1 MFGELLALLLDAK
14 IKKIYNQNR
23 APGLVRGL
31 AFCCKILYIIV
42 IVKAKTK
49 KAKTTSKSVIKRAHR
64 AVKLAIVPH
73 EKNNYYPHLIR
84 KYGIAVIVF
93 LVIGI
98 QIGYNLA
105 TAGTVLGVESNITI
119 TSLFDQTNEAR
130 EQAGV
135 APLALNEKLNKAA
148 YLKAQDM
155 ITNQYWAHV
164 SPSGVEPW
172 KWFGDV
178 KYDYSEA
185 GENLAKGF
193 YSTNAV
199 MTAWMN
205 SPEHKENI
213 INANYQDV
221 GFAILTG
228 ELDGKQTTLIVAL
241 YGQPAESLITNVAN
255 TFSEA
260 KTVGQTNF
268 LTQFA
273 VALQS
278 ITPAGIAALALIAF
292 TIVVSAFA
300 HTKRHK
306 LPKAIQQSWKK
317 HHALY
322 KAIGMA
328 SLGLVVIFFYGGGQ
342 I

>member
-1 MFGELLALLLDAK
+1 M
-14 IKKIYNQNR
+14 
-23 APGLVRGL
+23 
-31 AFCCKILYIIV
+31 V

-49 KAKTTSKSVIKRAHR
+49 KAKTTYKSVIRRVHHV
-64 AVKLAIVPH
+64 VKLAIVPH
-73 EKNNYYPHLIR
+73 QKNNYYPHLIR
-84 KYGIAVIVF
+84 KYGIAIIVF
-93 LVIGI
+93 LVIGV
-98 QIGYNLA
+98 QVGYNLA
-105 TAGTVLGVESNITI
+105 TAGTVLGVTSDITI
-119 TSLFDQTNEAR
+119 TSLFDETNEAR

-135 APLALNEKLNKAA
+135 APLELNQKLNDAA

-155 ITNQYWAHV
+155 ITNQYWAHT

-193 YSTNAV
+193 YSTNAA
-199 MTAWMN
+199 MTAWLN

-213 INANYQDV
+213 VNKNYKDV

-228 ELDGKQTTLIVAL
+228 ELDGKQTTIIVVL
-241 YGQPAESLITNVAN
+241 YGLQTQDLAASVAN
-255 TFSEA
+255 TFSEP

-278 ITPAGIAALALIAF
+278 ITPAAIVALVMIAF
-292 TIVVSAFA
+292 VVVVAAFA
-300 HTKRHK
+300 HTKRHM
-306 LPKAIQQSWKK
+306 LPKAIQNSWKK

-322 KAIGMA
+322 KALGMA
-328 SLGLVVIFFYGGGQ
+328 SLGVIVIFFYGGGT

>member
-1 MFGELLALLLDAK
+1 M
-14 IKKIYNQNR
+14 
-23 APGLVRGL
+23 
-31 AFCCKILYIIV
+31 V

-49 KAKTTSKSVIKRAHR
+49 KTKHTSKSIMKRAHH

-73 EKNNYYPHLIR
+73 KKNDYYPHLIR
-84 KYGIAVIVF
+84 KYGIVIIVC

-98 QIGYNLA
+98 QLAYNFA
-105 TAGTVLGVESNITI
+105 TASTVLGIASDITI

-130 EQAGV
+130 KQAGV
-135 APLALNEKLNKAA
+135 APLNLNEKLNDAA

-155 ITNQYWAHV
+155 MTDQYWAHT

-178 KYDYSEA
+178 KYNYSEA

-199 MTAWMN
+199 MTAWLN

-213 INANYQDV
+213 VNDDYQDV

-228 ELDGKQTTLIVAL
+228 ELDGRQTTLIVAL
-241 YGQPAESLITNVAN
+241 YGLQAQDLVTSATN
-255 TFSEA
+255 TFSEP
-260 KTVGQTNF
+260 KTVGRTNF

-278 ITPAGIAALALIAF
+278 ITPAAMVALGMIAF
-292 TIVVSAFA
+292 VIVVASFA

-322 KAIGMA
+322 KAFGMA
-328 SLGLVVIFFYGGGQ
+328 SLGVIVIFLYGGGT